1 MIDLI
6 DYLMYGIEIPE
17 KNEEEKEGE
26 EENEWKNITR
36 NFKRK

>member
-17 KNEEEKEGE
+17 ENEEEKEGE
-26 EENEWKNITR
+26 EENE
-36 NFKRK
+36 